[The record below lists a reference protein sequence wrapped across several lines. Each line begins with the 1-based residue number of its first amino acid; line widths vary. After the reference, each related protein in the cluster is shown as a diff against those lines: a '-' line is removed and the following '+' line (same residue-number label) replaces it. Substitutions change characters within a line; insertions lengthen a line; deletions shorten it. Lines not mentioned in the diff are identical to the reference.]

1 MNLNLDVRANKMR
14 IYDLKGKRLFLYQDE
29 IQEMLLI
36 AEDVHL
42 LLRTFVETL
51 IYTGCRISEA
61 LNMTRKDIHYHQQ
74 KITLKSQNR
83 SGPVFRD
90 VPVPHNYID
99 TLVAVHSILG
109 GNDNNYE
116 VKKPL
121 WKWTR
126 QHAYELIQELM
137 IRSGVPAGGH
147 RNPKGI
153 RHAYGVNAVLCSVP
167 LPFLKKWMG
176 HSHISTTAIYVTCLQ
191 LDEKELVKRMW
202 A

>member
-36 AEDVHL
+36 AEDVDL

-61 LNMTRKDIHYHQQ
+61 LNLTRKDIHYHQQ

-83 SGPVFRD
+83 SGQVFRD

-99 TLVAVHSILG
+99 TLVAVHCILQR
-109 GNDNNYE
+109 NDNKYRVE
-116 VKKPL
+116 KPL

-126 QHAYELIQELM
+126 QHAYELIQESM
-137 IRSGVPAGGH
+137 IRSGIPAGGH

-167 LPFLKKWMG
+167 AT
-176 HSHISTTAIYVTCLQ
+176 IS
-191 LDEKELVKRMW
+191 EKMDGSF
-202 A
+202 AH